1 MLAKELLK
9 KNNFPVGRGRRSL
22 AATAFLDK
30 YLDEGGELED
40 YSRGKTK
47 SAGSQTRAS
56 LFSTIHKVREENQMH
71 IIDSEGMTY
80 NLDFH
85 SLCGKSIRQCNCST
99 GPQPPTWHKAESWS
113 LQIR

>member
-1 MLAKELLK
+1 MLAKEVLK
-9 KNNFPVGRGRRSL
+9 KNGFSVGRGRRSL
-22 AATAFLDK
+22 ESIAFLNK
-30 YLDEGGELED
+30 YLDEGNELED
-40 YSRGKTK
+40 YSKTK
-47 SAGSQTRAS
+47 TKIAGNQMKAS
-56 LFSTIHKVREENQMH
+56 LLSSIHKVREENQMH

-99 GPQPPTWHKAESWS
+99 GPQPPTWLKAESWS

>member
-9 KNNFPVGRGRRSL
+9 KNGFPVGRGRRSL
-22 AATAFLDK
+22 EATAFLNK

-40 YSRGKTK
+40 YSKIKTK
-47 SAGSQTRAS
+47 GTGQMKAS
-56 LFSTIHKVREENQMH
+56 LLSTIHKVREENQMH

-85 SLCGKSIRQCNCST
+85 SLCGKSIRQCNCKS
-99 GPQPPTWHKAESWS
+99 GPTPPTWLKAESWS